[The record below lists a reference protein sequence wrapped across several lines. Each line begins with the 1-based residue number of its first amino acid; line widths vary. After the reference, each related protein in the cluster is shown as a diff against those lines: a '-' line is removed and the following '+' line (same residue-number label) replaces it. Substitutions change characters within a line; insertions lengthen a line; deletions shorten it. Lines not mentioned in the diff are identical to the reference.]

1 MQIVLCLDSTTKR
14 ILSIL
19 KFQMNFKLEN
29 KHEGNFFN
37 LRKLHVG
44 NFLEKLPPTHCKI
57 NTLYPKLSFIK
68 THVNNA
74 IKKYLTAIEIN
85 NFPCG
90 N

>member
-1 MQIVLCLDSTTKR
+1 
-14 ILSIL
+14 
-19 KFQMNFKLEN
+19 MNFKLEN

-37 LRKLHVG
+37 LWKVRIG
-44 NFLEKLPPTHCKI
+44 NFPEKLPPIPCKI

-74 IKKYLTAIEIN
+74 IKKYFTAIEIN

-90 N
+90 NKKFIAQ

>member
-74 IKKYLTAIEIN
+74 IKKYLTAIEIK